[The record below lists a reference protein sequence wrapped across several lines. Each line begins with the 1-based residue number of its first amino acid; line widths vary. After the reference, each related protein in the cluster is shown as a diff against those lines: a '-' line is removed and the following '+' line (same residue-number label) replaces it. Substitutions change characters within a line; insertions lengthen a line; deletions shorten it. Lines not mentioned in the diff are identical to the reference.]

1 MEPKRSRSASPSPDE
16 PAEER
21 GRPAT
26 QPDPGPPEFTPPDL
40 SGLSIAGLSR
50 RRVAWLLAAI
60 VSVWIV
66 AVFARQVGDAAAATD
81 RADRLRLDN
90 ATLVSQVDD
99 LQKELDL
106 IGRQSF
112 IEQQAR
118 AYGLGDRG
126 ERPFTLGPD
135 ASPLPADAP
144 GSAAVRLGAVAEHSA
159 PLDAWLD
166 LLFGPSR

>member
-1 MEPKRSRSASPSPDE
+1 MEPKRARAASSNPDE
-16 PAEER
+16 AADERLRPTAENAGI
-21 GRPAT
+21 GRSTAA
-26 QPDPGPPEFTPPDL
+26 DL
-40 SGLSIAGLSR
+40 SGLAIAGLSR
-50 RRVAWLLAAI
+50 RRVAWLLGVI

-66 AVFARQVGDAAAATD
+66 AVFARQVGEAAAAGD
-81 RADRLRLDN
+81 RADNLRIEN

-106 IGRQSF
+106 IGRQAF

-118 AYGLGDRG
+118 TYGLGDKA
-126 ERPFTLGPD
+126 ERPFTLAPD
-135 ASPLPADAP
+135 ASALPDDAP
-144 GSAAVRLGAVAEHSA
+144 GSAAVRLGATAERTA